1 MERFKLGFLFGVV
14 FLAGPLMTAGVPWP
28 MAIAIGGF
36 GIFPLAL
43 AVMYASSLV
52 HGIEPE
58 QRADDLEDF
67 FEVDEEAEQ
76 RYRGYLDYKMWMGK
90 ILIGA
95 SLVGAIAGFIVEWL
109 FPGMPDWGVI
119 LVMIAVGAPVGWYIA
134 KRYPPDLQA

>member
-1 MERFKLGFLFGVV
+1 
-14 FLAGPLMTAGVPWP
+14 